1 MITKEDINIIFSSC
15 YAEAA
20 LRDDTDMRNVANLF
34 ESVREQID
42 INDPFDCW
50 DFMITDARFNN
61 DLSLQLLILLKESYY
76 RQLYKKLII
85 NLNTVYNK
93 DEAEGASLWKEL
105 FATAAVHYKDDLLC
119 LLANERKKWKSKKGL
134 PNKYLKIST
143 FMREGRWVDV
153 YPLYEEI
160 AATTDLSNEIR
171 SYAELTL
178 MQIVLY
184 HYPEYSRALKHIEN
198 AALLLPDHFMVK
210 RGWAQYFLKTGE
222 TQKARDGFLSVIA
235 EKPGDYF
242 SFNGVGDSFAADSM
256 LENAESWYKDAMQ
269 KNFLQTESYQ
279 RLITLYADKKWFE
292 KKQPDYEGL
301 LNEIEK
307 RRMFQHPQKL
317 IAKDLTS
324 PGCLNDTSLYQS
336 YRDVGA
342 AWYTNNDLKTSELW
356 YRKAS
361 ELQPAFTTALIDIAY
376 LTIYQQNSDE
386 AKRIFFKTLELDKDN
401 FEVYWGLAYLYE
413 KLSEKNDAVKAYKTC
428 LRLRPHWS
436 DWINNM
442 IGKLY
447 YSDSEYQTAERYF
460 RNAMKANDSYII
472 YKQNVADAMQ
482 AQAGQMVK
490 DVANAKAER
499 LYINAAKL
507 ADDDVRWNVAGNY
520 YFKIKRWAKAIEYYN
535 KAISLKNNNPIYY
548 ENRGLAF
555 ENLNQLK
562 EAEASY
568 KEALHYDSE
577 SGRYFNRLGV
587 FYYVQKNYAQSVT
600 YYQQAI
606 DREPNEPVY
615 LDNISRA
622 YEQMDQQDKAEPYYQ
637 RLLKIE
643 PTNDKFL
650 NRLGVLYY
658 KENKY
663 EKALEYYDKA
673 IEQNKQNDIYFE
685 NKAVMYRAMGKNPEA
700 IAQFEKALQMNQKN
714 DVNWNDTAVLYFNEG
729 NFDKAIE
736 YYSKAI
742 ELNPGVSL
750 YYENIGLAYEKK
762 EMLREA
768 IDSYKQALGIKP
780 DNARILNATGV
791 IYYNLQDFESA
802 IEYYKKAVEMDSDN
816 WIYQTNLGLALRLS
830 GRVDEA
836 IEVYKKA
843 IALKDDDYLNWN
855 ELGVLLSGNNK
866 YDEAIDAY
874 KKSIN
879 LNPNDA
885 VLYLNL
891 ALSLN
896 ATGRF
901 EEASRVTEGYPVTK
915 EVKQEVDSLIQK
927 NLPSLFIN
935 KIPGELS

>member
-1 MITKEDINIIFSSC
+1 MITKEDINIIFSTC

-20 LRDDTDMRNVANLF
+20 LRDDTDMRNVSNLF
-34 ESVREQID
+34 ESIREQID
-42 INDPFDCW
+42 VNDPFDWW
-50 DFMITDARFNN
+50 DFIMSDARFNN
-61 DLSLQLLILLKESYY
+61 DVSLELLILLKETYY
-76 RQLYKKLII
+76 QQVYKKTIT
-85 NLNTVYNK
+85 NLNAVYRK
-93 DEAEGASLWKEL
+93 DEAEGISLWEEL
-105 FATAAVHYKDDLLC
+105 FATAAVHYKEDLLC
-119 LLANERKKWKSKKGL
+119 LLCNERKKWKNKKSL
-134 PNKYLKIST
+134 PNRYLKISNLI
-143 FMREGRWVDV
+143 REGRWVDV
-153 YPLYEEI
+153 YRLYEEI
-160 AATTDLSNEIR
+160 AAAEDLSNEIR
-171 SYAELTL
+171 GFAELTL
-178 MQIVLY
+178 LQIVLY
-184 HYPEYSRALKHIEN
+184 YYPEYSRALKHLEK

-210 RGWAQYFLKTGE
+210 RGRSQYFLKTGE
-222 TQKARDGFLSVIA
+222 TQKARDGFLNVIA
-235 EKPGDYF
+235 QKPGDYF
-242 SFNGVGDSFAADSM
+242 SFNGVGDCFAADSM
-256 LENAESWYKDAMQ
+256 LENAESWYKDAIQ

-292 KKQPDYEGL
+292 KKAPEYEAL
-301 LNEIEK
+301 LSHIEK
-307 RRMFQHPQKL
+307 RQLFQRPQE
-317 IAKDLTS
+317 LTEKKID
-324 PGCLNDTSLYQS
+324 PANCFNDASLYQS

-361 ELQPAFTTALIDIAY
+361 KLQPTFTTALIDIAY
-376 LTIYQQNSDE
+376 LTIYQQNNDE
-386 AKRIFFKTLELDKDN
+386 AKKIFLSALELDKDN

-413 KLSEKNDAVKAYKTC
+413 KLGEKDEALKAYKNG

-447 YSDSEYQTAERYF
+447 YSYNEYKTAEQYF
-460 RNAMKANDSYII
+460 RKAMKANGSYII
-472 YKQNVADAMQ
+472 YKQNIADAMQ
-482 AQAGQMVK
+482 AQAGQLVK
-490 DVANAKAER
+490 DAPNSKAEM
-499 LYINAAKL
+499 LYINGAKL
-507 ADDDVRWNVAGNY
+507 ADDDIRWNVAGNY
-520 YFKIKRWAKAIEYYN
+520 YFKIKQWAKAIEYYN

-555 ENLNQLK
+555 ENMNQLK

-568 KEALHYDSE
+568 KEALNYDSE

-587 FYYVQKNYAQSVT
+587 FYYVQKDYEQSVT
-600 YYQQAI
+600 YYQQAL
-606 DREPNEPVY
+606 DREPDEPVY

-622 YEQMDQQDKAEPYYQ
+622 YEQLDQPDKAEPYYL
-637 RLLKIE
+637 RLLKIA

-650 NRLGVLYY
+650 NRLGVLYF
-658 KENKY
+658 KENNY

-685 NKAVMYRAMGKNPEA
+685 NKAVLYRAMKKNPEA
-700 IAQFEKALQMNQKN
+700 IAEFEKALQINQKN

-736 YYSKAI
+736 YYGKAI

-750 YYENIGLAYEKK
+750 YYENLGLAYEKK
-762 EMLREA
+762 DMPSEA
-768 IDSYKQALGIKP
+768 IASYKKALDIKP

-791 IYYNLQDFESA
+791 IYYNLQDFASA
-802 IEYYKKAVEMDSDN
+802 IEYYKKAVDLESNN

-836 IEVYKKA
+836 IEAYKKA

-855 ELGVLLSGNNK
+855 ELAVLLSEKGK

-879 LNPNDA
+879 INPNDA

-901 EEASRVTEGYPVTK
+901 EEASRVTEGYPVSK
-915 EVKQEVDSLIQK
+915 QVKQEVDSLMQK
-927 NLPSLFIN
+927 HLPSLLIN
-935 KIPGELS
+935 KIPG